1 MGPDLRARVGAR
13 LRLAL
18 TVAAAIVLTAV
29 AVPVAVADTPA
40 GPGSISG
47 RVTDV
52 QGNGLR
58 EVVATAAGVAGVSG
72 VDGRYTIGGLAP
84 GDYWVQF
91 GEFQGGGPA
100 TGLRNLVPQFYARG
114 DVAVQVHVDAD
125 ATTIGVDA
133 QMQQGGA
140 IDGRVTDAAGD
151 PIAGVG
157 VSVPGGNA
165 STDAAGRYAITNLE
179 PGIYAVYL
187 VPPDGSDYL
196 RQNFGGPPAARSL
209 ANGQPPLAAGY
220 TPVTVVAG
228 ATTDGIDAQLQA
240 GGAVAG
246 TVTDE
251 QGRPLPGITVKL
263 ESPESQAPLTNI
275 FAPAPFLTAP
285 GGTALT
291 DATGRYRLGGLGAG
305 SYRVSFAGAD
315 FSTQFYAG
323 AQTYDAATPIDVRFG
338 ATTDGIDVRLQRA
351 GRISGTVTDQGGRPT
366 DAIATAYRP
375 DGTAAGGSVTY
386 AGGYAIANL
395 APGSYY
401 VFFGGRAVPWE
412 SVYSPTPGG
421 PPALVR
427 VLPGET
433 TTGIDGRQ
441 PATPSP
447 APAPAGP
454 QLEHF
459 GGTLPVSRGGVV
471 AVSLRCAGTATCAG
485 TASLSVASGASR
497 RTIGRRGFSVHAGAV
512 AAVRLR
518 LVASGRALLARR
530 GGRVTA
536 RLTLTDRRITRTVS
550 ARLRA
555 A

>member
-1 MGPDLRARVGAR
+1 MGPDAGARFGAR

-18 TVAAAIVLTAV
+18 TVAAAIMLGA
-29 AVPVAVADTPA
+29 AAPAAVADTPA
-40 GPGSISG
+40 GTGSISG
-47 RVTDV
+47 RVTDA
-52 QGNGLR
+52 QDNGLR
-58 EVVATAAGVAGVSG
+58 EVVATAAGGAGVSG
-72 VDGRYTIGGLAP
+72 AGGLYTIGGLAP

-91 GEFQGGGPA
+91 GEFQGGGPT
-100 TGLRNLVPQFYARG
+100 TGLRNLVPQFYGRG
-114 DVAVQVHVDAD
+114 EVAVQVHVDAD
-125 ATTIGVDA
+125 TTTTGIDA

-140 IDGRVTDAAGD
+140 IDGRVTDATGD
-151 PIAGVG
+151 PIAGVD
-157 VSVPGGNA
+157 VTVPGANA
-165 STDAAGRYAITNLE
+165 STDAAGRYALTNVE
-179 PGIYAVYL
+179 PGTYAVYL
-187 VPPDGSDYL
+187 LPPADYL
-196 RQNFGGPPAARSL
+196 RQNYGGPPAARSL
-209 ANGQPPLAAGY
+209 ANGQPSLAAGY

-251 QGRPLPGITVKL
+251 RGRPLSGISVRL
-263 ESPESQAPLTNI
+263 ESPESQSVLTDV

-291 DATGRYRLGGLGAG
+291 DATGRYRLDGLGAG

-315 FSTQFYAG
+315 FVAEYYGG
-323 AQTYDAATPIDVRFG
+323 AQAYDAATPIAVGFG
-338 ATTDGIDVRLQRA
+338 ATTDGIDVRLQHA
-351 GRISGTVTDQGGRPT
+351 GRIAGTVTDQQGRPT

-386 AGGYAIANL
+386 DGGYAIANL

-421 PPALVR
+421 SPALVR
-427 VLPGET
+427 VLSGDT

-441 PATPSP
+441 PAAPIA
-447 APAPAGP
+447 APATPAGP
-454 QLEHF
+454 QLERF
-459 GGTLPVSRGGVV
+459 GGTLAVSRGGVV

-485 TASLSVASGASR
+485 TASLSVAAGASR
-497 RTIGRRGFSVHAGAV
+497 RTIGRRGFSVRAGAV

-518 LVASGRALLARR
+518 LVARGRALLARR